1 QDLPFERLVEEMHL
15 ARDLS
20 RNPLFQVMFVL
31 QNAAL
36 QAVELPGLSLSPVD
50 VDTGTS
56 HFDLTLHVVDT
67 DRGLVGTLAYN
78 TDLFEAPTIARML
91 GHFGTLLEEV
101 AAAPERCLSDL
112 PLLTEAER
120 LQVLASRTDIRTD
133 YPKDLCISQL
143 FEKQVELT
151 PDAVAL
157 ILEDRQLTYKELNR
171 RANQLANHLRALGVG
186 PEVPVALCLKHSLEM
201 VIGLLGILKAG
212 GVYVPLDPAYP
223 KERLAFIL
231 EDAQVPV
238 LLSHASLLP
247 GLPQHNARVVCLDSD
262 LETIAQA
269 SAENQNPF
277 CLTMPEN
284 LAYIIYTSGSTGRP
298 KGVLIS
304 HGSTAEHC
312 LNVQRHY
319 ELN

>member
-1 QDLPFERLVEEMHL
+1 MTLLAAFQALLHQYTGQDDLVVGTPTANRNRVEIEGLIGFFVNTLVLRTDLSGNPGFRELLRRVREVCLGAYAHQDLPFERLVEEMHL

-120 LQVLASRTDIRTD
+120 QQVLASRTDIRTD

-143 FEKQVELT
+143 FEKQVERT

-212 GVYVPLDPAYP
+212 GVYVPLDPSYP
-223 KERLAFIL
+223 EGATRL
-231 EDAQVPV
+231 
-238 LLSHASLLP
+238 H
-247 GLPQHNARVVCLDSD
+247 
-262 LETIAQA
+262 T
-269 SAENQNPF
+269 
-277 CLTMPEN
+277 
-284 LAYIIYTSGSTGRP
+284 
-298 KGVLIS
+298 
-304 HGSTAEHC
+304 
-312 LNVQRHY
+312 
-319 ELN
+319 